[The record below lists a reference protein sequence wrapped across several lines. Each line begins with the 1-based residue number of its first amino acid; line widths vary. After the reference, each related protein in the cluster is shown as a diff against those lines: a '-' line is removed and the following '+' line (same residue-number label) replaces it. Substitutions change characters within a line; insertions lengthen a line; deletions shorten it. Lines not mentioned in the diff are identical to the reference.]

1 MVKIEIVG
9 IFLALI
15 LLLLIFN
22 LSDPNVRSA
31 TVYGSLFGLMALG
44 LTLTYITTK
53 VPNFAYGSFVTIGMY
68 TSYTMYRLNYKL
80 LGYTMTPYLSA
91 PISFLIGALVSVAMY
106 LVVLRSLARRGS
118 SVVALMIATLAI
130 DIGFVGIFGIF
141 SDYLFNLD
149 RSLFND
155 SKSFP
160 QLFNADFSINFS
172 ISLFK
177 LFHFS
182 ILGVPGIVFAAPLLL
197 AVLSI
202 ALLVLLTWTKL
213 GVAMR
218 AAVENPK
225 LAQVLGI
232 NVELMYMIAWFLA
245 GGFAASSGSYYIL
258 SQRGSVD
265 EGSNLIV
272 GIFAASVLGGLA
284 SIYGAILGGVIIGA
298 SEILITTYLA
308 QTKIQVT
315 TQFLTLPV
323 SFSIGGSG
331 VIGYQKGIPLLI
343 MIATLVLF
351 PRGLVSIDLRNIIRF
366 LRNLP
371 TEMQSRV
378 RGIWR
383 LSSRVFLRFLHR

>member
-9 IFLALI
+9 IFLAVI
-15 LLLLIFN
+15 LFLLISN

-68 TSYTMYRLNYKL
+68 TSYTLYRLNYKV
-80 LGYTMTPYLSA
+80 LGSTMTPYLSA
-91 PISFLIGALVSVAMY
+91 PIAFLIGALVSVTMY

-118 SVVALMIATLAI
+118 SLVALMIATLAI

-141 SDYLFNLD
+141 SDYLFNVYRL
-149 RSLFND
+149 ND

-160 QLFNADFSINFS
+160 QLFNAD
-172 ISLFK
+172 
-177 LFHFS
+177 FS

-202 ALLVLLTWTKL
+202 ALLALLTWTKL

-232 NVELMYMIAWFLA
+232 NVELMYVIAWFLA

-315 TQFLTLPV
+315 SQFLTIPV
-323 SFSIGGSG
+323 SFSIGGSE
-331 VIGYQKGIPLLI
+331 VIGYQKGVPLLI
-343 MIATLVLF
+343 MIATLLLF
-351 PRGLVSIDLRNIIRF
+351 PRGLVSIDPRNIIR
-366 LRNLP
+366 LLWNLP
-371 TEMQSRV
+371 TRMQSRG
-378 RGIWR
+378 RRIWR
-383 LSSRVFLRFLHR
+383 LSSRIIVRFFHR

>member
-1 MVKIEIVG
+1 MVKIEIAG
-9 IFLALI
+9 IFLAIVLF
-15 LLLLIFN
+15 LLISH

-80 LGYTMTPYLSA
+80 LGYAMTPYLSA
-91 PISFLIGALVSVAMY
+91 PISFLIGALVSVTMY

-118 SVVALMIATLAI
+118 SLVALMIATLAI

-141 SDYLFNLD
+141 SDYLFNAY

-160 QLFNADFSINFS
+160 QLFNADFSV
-172 ISLFK
+172 
-177 LFHFS
+177 
-182 ILGVPGIVFAAPLLL
+182 LGVPGIVFAAPLLL

-213 GVAMR
+213 GVALR

-245 GGFAASSGSYYIL
+245 GGFAASSGSYYIV

-272 GIFAASVLGGLA
+272 GIFAASVLGGLT

-308 QTKIQVT
+308 QTQIQVT
-315 TQFLTLPV
+315 TQFLTLPI
-323 SFSIGGSG
+323 SFSIGGSD

-343 MIATLVLF
+343 MIGTLLLF
-351 PRGLVSIDLRNIIRF
+351 PRGLVSIDPRKVIRL

-371 TEMQSRV
+371 TETQNHV
-378 RGIWR
+378 NEIWR
-383 LSSRVFLRFLHR
+383 QLLRIFARFYNR

>member
-1 MVKIEIVG
+1 
-9 IFLALI
+9 
-15 LLLLIFN
+15 
-22 LSDPNVRSA
+22 
-31 TVYGSLFGLMALG
+31 MALG

-68 TSYTMYRLNYKL
+68 TSYAMYRLNYRVPI

-91 PISFLIGALVSVAMY
+91 PIAFLIGALVSVTMY
-106 LVVLRSLARRGS
+106 LVILRSLAKRGS
-118 SVVALMIATLAI
+118 SLVALMIATLAI

-141 SDYLFNLD
+141 SDYLFNVYHL
-149 RSLFND
+149 ND

-160 QLFNADFSINFS
+160 QLFNADFSI
-172 ISLFK
+172 
-177 LFHFS
+177 
-182 ILGVPGIVFAAPLLL
+182 LGVPGIVLSAPILL
-197 AVLSI
+197 AVLGI
-202 ALLVLLTWTKL
+202 GLLVFLTWTKF

-218 AAVENPK
+218 AAVENPN

-232 NVELMYMIAWFLA
+232 NVELMYIVAWLLA

-315 TQFLTLPV
+315 SQFLTLPI

-343 MIATLVLF
+343 MIATLILF
-351 PRGLVSIDLRNIIRF
+351 PRGLVSIKPRNI
-366 LRNLP
+366 
-371 TEMQSRV
+371 
-378 RGIWR
+378 
-383 LSSRVFLRFLHR
+383 LRFLQNFPTELKVRAMEIRRLSTKIFARLVDR

>member
-1 MVKIEIVG
+1 MLSSPSASPRWNRK
-9 IFLALI
+9 LI
-15 LLLLIFN
+15 LVFVLLAIAIIFS
-22 LSDPNVRSA
+22 LGVIVVYVVRPIIPPYLLD
-31 TVYGSLFGLMALG
+31 TVVYASLFGLMAMG
-44 LTLTYITTK
+44 LTLTYLTTK
-53 VPNFAYGSFVTIGMY
+53 VPNFAYGSFVTIGIY
-68 TSYTMYRLNYKL
+68 TSFSL
-80 LGYTMTPYLSA
+80 LRVNHISPYLSA
-91 PISFLIGALVSVAMY
+91 PLAFVLGGVGSVAMY
-106 LVVLRSLARRGS
+106 LGVLRVLARRGS
-118 SVVALMIATLAI
+118 SLVALMISTLAI
-130 DIGFVGIFGIF
+130 DIGFIGIFGIF
-141 SDYLFNLD
+141 SDYLFNVYRL
-149 RSLFND
+149 ND

-160 QLFNADFSINFS
+160 QLFNAD
-172 ISLFK
+172 
-177 LFHFS
+177 FS

-202 ALLVLLTWTKL
+202 ALLALLTWTKL

-232 NVELMYMIAWFLA
+232 NVELMYVIAWFLA

-315 TQFLTLPV
+315 SQFLTIPV
-323 SFSIGGSG
+323 SFSIGGSE
-331 VIGYQKGIPLLI
+331 VIGYQKGVPLLI
-343 MIATLVLF
+343 MIATLLLF
-351 PRGLVSIDLRNIIRF
+351 PRGLVSIDPRNIIR
-366 LRNLP
+366 LLWNLP
-371 TEMQSRV
+371 TRMQSRG
-378 RGIWR
+378 RRICR
-383 LSSRVFLRFLHR
+383 LSSRIIVRFFHR